1 MLHQNS
7 FHKLLQE
14 FKKETLLTYFIN
26 KQTFIFMDA
35 HKTGLSA
42 ILAQGENVNN
52 AKQLQL
58 YQDPLMQNQLCIPV
72 LKDTYNNANNVEK
85 VTAMKTKTAHLQN
98 KNEVETLNLFLV
110 NCQDTPYLS
119 TSAVPTHM
127 LEMGTN
133 PIYPIRMP
141 VKKLSF
147 CMGYR

>member
-1 MLHQNS
+1 
-7 FHKLLQE
+7 
-14 FKKETLLTYFIN
+14 
-26 KQTFIFMDA
+26 MDA

-42 ILAQGENVNN
+42 ILAQGENINN
-52 AKQLQL
+52 ANQLQL
-58 YQDPLMQNQLCIPV
+58 CQDPLMQNQLCIPV
-72 LKDTYNNANNVEK
+72 LKDTHNNANNVEK
-85 VTAMKTKTAHLQN
+85 VTAMKMKTAHLQN

-133 PIYPIRMP
+133 PIYPISLP

-147 CMGYR
+147 STGYR